1 MTVGVCS
8 WSLRP
13 EGPDDLVA
21 KVLETG
27 VGAVQLALDPLR
39 QSWGVVETLAAL
51 DGAGIEVLSGMMMME
66 GEDYSTFETIQVT
79 GGVRP
84 QQTWEGN
91 LEAARAN
98 ARIASEAGIDLI
110 TFHAG
115 FIPHSPD
122 DPERAQ
128 MLDRLKTLATEF
140 EQQDCRVALET
151 GQESAATLV
160 TVMKE
165 LESHSIGVNFDPANM
180 ILYGMGDPIAALE
193 LLVPY
198 ICQLHIKDASPSP
211 VAGEWG
217 SEQPVG
223 AGAVDWSAFFALLE
237 QQSLDADLVI
247 EREAGDQRV
256 ADVIQARQMIE
267 AQLGGIAR

>member
-27 VGAVQLALDPLR
+27 VRAVQLALDPLR
-39 QSWGVVETLAAL
+39 QSWGVVETLSAL

-91 LEAARAN
+91 LEAARVN
-98 ARIASEAGIDLI
+98 ARIAREAGIDLI

-122 DPERAQ
+122 DPERTQ
-128 MLDRLKTLATEF
+128 MLDRLKALSAEF
-140 EQQDCRVALET
+140 QQQDCRVALET
-151 GQESAATLV
+151 GQESATTLV

-198 ICQLHIKDASPSP
+198 ISQLHIKDASPSA
-211 VAGEWG
+211 VTGEWG
-217 SEQPVG
+217 SEEPVG
-223 AGAVDWSAFFALLE
+223 AGAVDWSAFFALIK

-256 ADVIQARQMIE
+256 ADVVQARQLIE
-267 AQLGGIAR
+267 AQLGGISR